1 MCSLVIGLSC
11 KEEVR
16 MTAKH
21 KKLTKDELMQ
31 VGGHL
36 APDEMAAPQ
45 LGTFA
50 LLMELVENPPP
61 APPALRKL
69 LRGT

>member
-1 MCSLVIGLSC
+1 
-11 KEEVR
+11 
-16 MTAKH
+16 MTANPTRTSPKARQ
-21 KKLTKDELMQ
+21 KKLTEDELMQ

-36 APDEMAAPQ
+36 APDEMGSSHT
-45 LGTFA
+45 GTFE

-69 LRGT
+69 LRIRSP